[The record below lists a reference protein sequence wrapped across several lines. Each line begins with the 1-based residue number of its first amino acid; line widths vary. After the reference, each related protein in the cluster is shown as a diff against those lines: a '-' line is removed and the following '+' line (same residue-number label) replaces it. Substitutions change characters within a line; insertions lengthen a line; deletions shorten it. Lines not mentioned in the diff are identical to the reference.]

1 MDYLTTFGLAFSMS
15 VDAMCASASDGIKES
30 KMARWKTVLIPLSFG
45 FFQFIMPVIGYFLAY
60 IFKDQIVSYIPW
72 IAFGVLLLLGL
83 KSIYDGVKESLHK
96 VEEGETC
103 EYNPH
108 KKISLIEILIQDIG
122 TSIDA
127 LTIGFI
133 SVDLTISD
141 AMITFTIIG
150 VVTFIM
156 SFITLL
162 LGKKIGS
169 KIEKIAPFISGVIFI
184 LLAIKFL
191 LQALNVF

>member
-15 VDAMCASASDGIKES
+15 VDAMCAATSDGIKES
-30 KMARWKTVLIPLSFG
+30 KMAKWKSIIIPFSFG
-45 FFQFIMPVIGYFLAY
+45 LFQFIMPVIGYFLAY

-108 KKISLIEILIQDIG
+108 KKISFIEILIQDIG

-133 SVDLTISD
+133 SVDLSIAN
-141 AMITFTIIG
+141 AMITFIIIG
-150 VVTFIM
+150 VVTFLM
-156 SFITLL
+156 SLLALL

-169 KIEKIAPFISGVIFI
+169 KIEKIAPFISGAIFI
-184 LLAIKFL
+184 MLAIKFL